1 MSPLVSLLAEVPLF
15 QLLDADERAALSQMM
30 EQANFAAG
38 DIIFREGEPGERM
51 YVVCSGAVE
60 LSTTDKLGQKLILTT
75 ASRGDLFGE
84 LSLLD
89 QGARNARATVLEAG
103 ELLVLDRKTLTEFIR
118 RKPDAALDM
127 MAVMGGRMRMT
138 TNRLRQLAT
147 RNANEEIAD
156 ELTWVQKLA
165 NFIAEFSGSMT
176 FLFINAGMFFVW
188 IAANIVLASG
198 AVPGAHAFDPF
209 PFGLLTMAV
218 SLEAIFLSIF
228 VLLAQNLQ
236 AAKDHIRSDIEYQV
250 NLKAEL
256 EVAQLHEKVDD
267 LHAEVLARL
276 HNLEKAL
283 GK

>member
-1 MSPLVSLLAEVPLF
+1 MHYFVN
-15 QLLDADERAALSQMM
+15 AAM
-30 EQANFAAG
+30 F
-38 DIIFREGEPGERM
+38 
-51 YVVCSGAVE
+51 
-60 LSTTDKLGQKLILTT
+60 LI
-75 ASRGDLFGE
+75 
-84 LSLLD
+84 
-89 QGARNARATVLEAG
+89 
-103 ELLVLDRKTLTEFIR
+103 
-118 RKPDAALDM
+118 
-127 MAVMGGRMRMT
+127 
-138 TNRLRQLAT
+138 
-147 RNANEEIAD
+147 
-156 ELTWVQKLA
+156 
-165 NFIAEFSGSMT
+165 
-176 FLFINAGMFFVW
+176 W
-188 IAANIVLASG
+188 ITANILLASG

-283 GK
+283 GR

>member
-1 MSPLVSLLAEVPLF
+1 MPANEALLSEVPFF
-15 QLLDADERAALSQMM
+15 QLLDDDERRELAAVLDEATVKKGETLFKFGDPGDSLYLVSKGEM
-30 EQANFAAG
+30 ELYVKDHTGEKIVLIVAKPG
-38 DIIFREGEPGERM
+38 DM
-51 YVVCSGAVE
+51 
-60 LSTTDKLGQKLILTT
+60 
-75 ASRGDLFGE
+75 FGE

-89 QGARNARATVLEAG
+89 GGPRTATALALEDT
-103 ELLVLDRKTLTEFIR
+103 ELLRLDRGDLLLFLRK
-118 RKPDAALDM
+118 KPDAALDM
-127 MAVMGGRMRMT
+127 LTVMGQRMRQAGAM
-138 TNRLRQLAT
+138 LRERVS
-147 RNANEEIAD
+147 RNVNEEIAD

-165 NFIAEFSGSMT
+165 NFIAEFSGSMA
-176 FLFINAGMFFVW
+176 FLFVNAAMFLIW
-188 IAANIVLASG
+188 ITANILLASG

-283 GK
+283 GR